1 MIFSLPQFPPL
12 CVCLFIFHLKF
23 SLFAPYILNIH
34 KKKTREEEGEE
45 EEEEEEG
52 IRFSFSFWRS

>member
-1 MIFSLPQFPPL
+1 
-12 CVCLFIFHLKF
+12 LKF

-34 KKKTREEEGEE
+34 KKTREEEGE